1 MQPSNQAFS
10 LIYLSG
16 SFSATQQSARYK
28 ELVDMSRGQ
37 SVVCRYGGRS
47 HYLHHGDP
55 RPHHGGPPHPAHCGA
70 LHRGHRHR
78 GGAALSDALD
88 RSLKQRFPK
97 ISQSTITEKPP
108 SRAFSWLKAPTAKQT
123 LTVDPW

>member
-16 SFSATQQSARYK
+16 SLSATQQSARYK

-47 HYLHHGDP
+47 HYLHHGYPRP
-55 RPHHGGPPHPAHCGA
+55 RPHHGGPPHPAHRGA
-70 LHRGHRHR
+70 LHRGHRLR

-88 RSLKQRFPK
+88 QSLKRRISKGFQRFHNHG
-97 ISQSTITEKPP
+97 E
-108 SRAFSWLKAPTAKQT
+108 APY
-123 LTVDPW
+123 